1 MGGWRDGDG
10 VTSAGFAGMR
20 VSEVRRLAFF
30 ASAVAVRATSQG
42 NINTNKALKE
52 LLPGILNHPTH
63 TQLYA
68 KSVCPISSL
77 CRMGEGEIWQS
88 MK

>member
-1 MGGWRDGDG
+1 MDGWRDGDG
-10 VTSAGFAGMR
+10 VTSAGFAGMC
-20 VSEVRRLAFF
+20 VYEVRRLAFF
-30 ASAVAVRATSQG
+30 TSAVAVHTTSQG